1 MFYVIVEKFIESKLK
16 MKVWDYLEI
25 DSCYWS
31 KLKRI
36 DKLKLEY
43 YKKLCDACGVSIC
56 DDKKELSKK
65 MVELFYAT

>member
-1 MFYVIVEKFIESKLK
+1 